1 LPNNN
6 LFFTLQDIDR
16 LVNELKALKHEN
28 ALLKGELR
36 DAKDASEKAP
46 SAVMTALV
54 DKLRADQVRNL
65 L

>member
-1 LPNNN
+1 
-6 LFFTLQDIDR
+6 
-16 LVNELKALKHEN
+16 VNELKALKHEN